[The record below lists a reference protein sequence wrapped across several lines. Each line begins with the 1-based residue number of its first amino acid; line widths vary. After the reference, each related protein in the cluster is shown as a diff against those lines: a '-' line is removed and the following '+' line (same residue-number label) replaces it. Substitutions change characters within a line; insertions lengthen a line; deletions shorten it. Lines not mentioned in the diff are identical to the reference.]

1 MSRTTARSAA
11 MQMIFEKVSG
21 GQGGEDTL
29 KLVYDELREYGV
41 TDGRKVDDSEP
52 DEEDREYINK
62 AFTGVLSHLDEL
74 DELIGKTAKGW
85 TTERMSLV
93 DLTVLRLAV
102 WEILY
107 NDDIPANVSV
117 AEALELTE
125 RYSDPDDKSFVNGIL
140 GAYARS
146 LNAQKADPAEV
157 TE

>member
-11 MQMIFEKVSG
+11 MQMIFEKISG
-21 GQGGEDTL
+21 GQGGEETL

-41 TDGRKVDDSEP
+41 SGDRKVDPREP
-52 DEEDREYINK
+52 DEEDREYITN
-62 AFTGVLSHLDEL
+62 ALNGVLSHLDEL

-107 NDDIPANVSV
+107 NPDIPANVSV
-117 AEALELTE
+117 SEALELTE
-125 RYSDPDDKSFVNGIL
+125 RYSDPDDKPFVNGIL
-140 GAYARS
+140 GTIVREY
-146 LNAQKADPAEV
+146 KP
-157 TE
+157 